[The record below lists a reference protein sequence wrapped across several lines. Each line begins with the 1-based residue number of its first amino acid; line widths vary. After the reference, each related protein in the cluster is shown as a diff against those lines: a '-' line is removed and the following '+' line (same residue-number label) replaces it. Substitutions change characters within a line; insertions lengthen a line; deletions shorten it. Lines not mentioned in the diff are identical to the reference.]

1 MKKKNGS
8 GLIIFSLVFISISLF
23 LNSINRTGQSMGTI
37 IICAFFLSLG
47 VLFLVFCSRMLLFS
61 IKLKRAKKTEDRIEE
76 NNYNDI
82 SSYSSV
88 KKDRTPRVIA
98 GKHMSGLN
106 GLATGTDCKLIFN
119 EDHIFIE
126 GGGGSFRLSFE
137 KIVDVTIT
145 TDVEFQK
152 SYVSSVGGAVG
163 GAAILGT
170 VGAMIGG
177 RAKEKTSR
185 VVEHYAIVSYV
196 KDGAI
201 DCLSFHLPPLSSTNA
216 NNIIGR
222 YRDKFQG
229 KAETQ
234 EL

>member
-1 MKKKNGS
+1 MFGVFKSKEEKQQEWEDKNAEMLKKAEAKIQMQELRNRTIQGKHVS
-8 GLIIFSLVFISISLF
+8 GL
-23 LNSINRTGQSMGTI
+23 
-37 IICAFFLSLG
+37 
-47 VLFLVFCSRMLLFS
+47 
-61 IKLKRAKKTEDRIEE
+61 K
-76 NNYNDI
+76 
-82 SSYSSV
+82 
-88 KKDRTPRVIA
+88 
-98 GKHMSGLN
+98 
-106 GLATGTDCKLIFN
+106 GLATGTECKLIFN

-137 KIVDVTIT
+137 KVIDVTIT

-163 GAAILGT
+163 GAALFGT
-170 VGAMIGG
+170 AGAMIGG
-177 RAKEKTSR
+177 RTKEKTSR

-201 DCLSFHLPPLSSTNA
+201 DCLSFHLPPLSSINA

-222 YRDKFQG
+222 YQNKFQG